1 MKFKTERISEH
12 ITRIYGFCTEM
23 MYLVE
28 GEKDAVLID
37 TGSGYFSLKQCVDQL
52 TDKPVKVLMT
62 HGHVDHAMG
71 AGEFEEIYLNHKD
84 EAVYREHA
92 KKEFRLEGLA
102 GMNAEGNAITEKDMI
117 PAAPFER
124 FRDLKEGDRFELGD
138 VQIVIYELPWTYTG
152 QCGHADSGRA
162 YASSG
167 RCMQSF
173 PFPVSKNFL
182 RDLPPMKRT

>member
-92 KKEFRLEGLA
+92 RKSFVW
-102 GMNAEGNAITEKDMI
+102 KD
-117 PAAPFER
+117 
-124 FRDLKEGDRFELGD
+124 LQ
-138 VQIVIYELPWTYTG
+138 V
-152 QCGHADSGRA
+152 
-162 YASSG
+162 
-167 RCMQSF
+167 
-173 PFPVSKNFL
+173 
-182 RDLPPMKRT
+182 